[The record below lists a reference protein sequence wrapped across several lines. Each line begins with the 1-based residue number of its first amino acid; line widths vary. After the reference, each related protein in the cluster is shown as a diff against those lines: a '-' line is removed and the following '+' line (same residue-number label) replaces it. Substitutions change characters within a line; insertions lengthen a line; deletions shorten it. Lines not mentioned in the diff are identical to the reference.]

1 MADVVVSPEIVNR
14 ADFGRLLDARGL
26 AAGVEVG
33 VDRGHFARR
42 LLERWKGGVCLWCVD
57 TWAPYWEMP
66 WDRSLD
72 RALAVAA
79 LAHECGRVRL
89 VQMTS
94 EEAARVIPGW
104 IHWAYLD
111 AAHDYDSVRQD
122 LRLWWARLQPEG
134 ILAGHDFDDEHEGV
148 KRAVCEFADEV
159 ARTVYVT
166 AGFGTAP
173 SWYLY
178 KTPPESLIVCAERDQ

>member
-1 MADVVVSPEIVNR
+1 MALITASLEIVNR

-42 LLERWKGGVCLWCVD
+42 LLDRWKSGVCLWCVD
-57 TWAPYWEMP
+57 TWAPYEEMP
-66 WDRSLD
+66 WDRTLD
-72 RALAVAA
+72 MQLAVAA

-89 VQMTS
+89 VRMTS

-104 IHWAYLD
+104 LHFAYLD

-122 LRLWWARLQPEG
+122 LHLWWDRLQAEG
-134 ILAGHDFDDEHEGV
+134 ILAGHDFDGEHAGV
-148 KRAVCEFADEV
+148 RRAIEEFADEV
-159 ARTVYVT
+159 GRTVYLT
-166 AGFGTAP
+166 AGYGTAA
-173 SWYLY
+173 SWYMY
-178 KTPPESLIVCAERDQ
+178 RTEPERLIVCAERDQ